1 MSSQSFKVISVFLSQ
16 PKDKAISIVKIFSS
30 VGKLTQLMLSHCV
43 FVNPKFSSSLLNL
56 LPIQILTKFK
66 LLPKESEDIVATD
79 LGI

>member
-43 FVNPKFSSSLLNL
+43 FVNPKFSTSSLNLN
-56 LPIQILTKFK
+56 PIEILFKFK
-66 LLPKESEDIVATD
+66 LLLKELIDIEITD
-79 LGI
+79 RGI

>member
-1 MSSQSFKVISVFLSQ
+1 M
-16 PKDKAISIVKIFSS
+16 P
-30 VGKLTQLMLSHCV
+30 SHCV